1 MFVSFGNFP
10 IFQKSLRLLKIRP
23 LRNNYK
29 CNYPQTTTAE
39 WERIYCVKFCVE
51 NFSSYST
58 LSTRMYITRL
68 FVF

>member
-29 CNYPQTTTAE
+29 CNYPQSTTAE
-39 WERIYCVKFCVE
+39 WESIYCVKFCVE